1 MSLNDIK
8 IAALQLNP
16 HLGALEDNAAGILD
30 AYNAVIEQNPD
41 LVVTPELSLT
51 GYPADDLILEPYFI
65 QRTKEEV
72 FKLANQIKSPPLLI
86 GAPWQI
92 DGKIYNVVLKLE
104 NKSVQIVSYKS
115 DLPHYGPFSEKRTFE
130 SGKDL
135 PPLEV
140 KGEKIGLLICEDGW
154 TLSKA
159 KKLSEQGAT
168 SFISL
173 NASPYTVTKK
183 AERLD
188 VAQNLVKE
196 FGAPLLY
203 LNQSGGQDE
212 LIFDGASFL
221 MNENGNIVDQANLM
235 GPDTKLWSLA
245 TGQMAMKETTPPIE
259 SYINNVNLEELYC
272 SLVLSIRDYVRKNDF
287 KQTIHGLSGGID
299 SSLVAVLASDAL
311 GPMNVKTLMLQTE
324 FTSDESL
331 DVSQD
336 LADRVGF
343 NYDVLSIQDSYEAI
357 SAELLKV
364 LGTFKRPVTQENIQA
379 RLRMVFNLAV
389 SNDEELLVLNTSNKS
404 EFATGHS
411 TLYGDTSGGFAPI
424 CDVYKTL
431 VIELCKWRN
440 KNYNE
445 MFLGPKGEII
455 PMRIITRTPTPELA
469 ANQTDDDL
477 LPPYPV
483 LDSIIVNLVEY
494 KESPQSLIKKT
505 GFDERDVYE
514 IAEKIR
520 KQQYKRRQ
528 SPLGPIVTKSSL
540 GMRDRKI
547 PVTNGFKPYKGR
559 KNCCPKK

>member
-168 SFISL
+168 SFISM

-183 AERLD
+183 AERLE

-196 FGAPLLY
+196 CKAPLLY

-245 TGQMAMKETTPPIE
+245 
-259 SYINNVNLEELYC
+259 C
-272 SLVLSIRDYVRKNDF
+272 R
-287 KQTIHGLSGGID
+287 
-299 SSLVAVLASDAL
+299 
-311 GPMNVKTLMLQTE
+311 
-324 FTSDESL
+324 
-331 DVSQD
+331 
-336 LADRVGF
+336 
-343 NYDVLSIQDSYEAI
+343 
-357 SAELLKV
+357 
-364 LGTFKRPVTQENIQA
+364 KRPTA
-379 RLRMVFNLAV
+379 
-389 SNDEELLVLNTSNKS
+389 SK
-404 EFATGHS
+404 
-411 TLYGDTSGGFAPI
+411 
-424 CDVYKTL
+424 
-431 VIELCKWRN
+431 
-440 KNYNE
+440 
-445 MFLGPKGEII
+445 
-455 PMRIITRTPTPELA
+455 
-469 ANQTDDDL
+469 
-477 LPPYPV
+477 
-483 LDSIIVNLVEY
+483 
-494 KESPQSLIKKT
+494 
-505 GFDERDVYE
+505 
-514 IAEKIR
+514 
-520 KQQYKRRQ
+520 
-528 SPLGPIVTKSSL
+528 
-540 GMRDRKI
+540 
-547 PVTNGFKPYKGR
+547 
-559 KNCCPKK
+559 